1 MEGQETSSTDMG
13 HESWYTTIKHRNN
26 IDLIDGFAGA
36 EFFIIEGDSL
46 LRRVFSDTRV
56 DFDEGF
62 QLLHAVF
69 AVEAFLDRLRRKRC
83 NFALVFFDAC
93 EQICVP
99 STPAGMK
106 NAWKYRFAR
115 SVTVEHLM
123 SVGSE
128 QGLVSKFR
136 DVKDM
141 RFQRYLDDKRPYFV
155 MCHDGAEAK
164 DAREPLLES
173 LKKFIDIGQNVVLIN
188 ECEFINGKIFSA
200 VLKTNYIQEPV
211 FLKAEPEDEEPGV
224 QKEKIS
230 LSELGSARE
239 RLSVATVARSLK
251 QEHPDGQQEY
261 LHSVFLLHTALLS
274 HLSLLQR
281 CFALPEK
288 AKSGPELHSFLQR
301 IVPVSKELLQ
311 NQEVSFEGAKN
322 DICDFLDGRLLLKLI
337 LLTPDPVTDAVK
349 ETFSKLSSEVH
360 RLADVTLSFPELTG
374 TETAPIPDV
383 APEIEHTEDTVSV
396 DGSINE
402 GSTTEVASTTY
413 SESSTAT
420 LTPRQTTLLRFSNP
434 VLDPY
439 LSQIKLP
446 QDVSTQDE
454 ENTEADA
461 DIQIARETQT
471 WQFTKK
477 AVVAA
482 PVKAPKKPSLGVGR
496 LGKVTQPV
504 GKGQQ
509 GDKFEKRAAG
519 KVRRSEQQYCNQMNR
534 YAASLTDS
542 TNGGIDPKLIVV
554 EEKGKR
560 KEVKGPENT
569 PEAVD
574 KTAKGG
580 KKVPGKK
587 EAVPA
592 KGKAAAK
599 ESTAPKGKAT
609 GKISA
614 AEIIRQNN
622 SAKKAG
628 KEAKLQELWN
638 NFFRDVKKITDDED
652 AIIRLDTWMKDTQR
666 TVKDNSEWPF
676 IQAEGRLYKLQLL
689 QRLWTG
695 YCRRG
700 GQKLGYMV
708 TAVIFDEA
716 RTVLGSAGITQ
727 KIQSFIQNIF
737 LSLGIAMPPGK
748 PIKTL
753 PDRKLSSQF
762 DAAWNGKIESPDI
775 RIGMSSEEFQ
785 LLHCG
790 PWMDRN
796 MDSAPDPR
804 VPFEPDGWQR
814 KVLDELDGDNSALV
828 VAPTSAGKT
837 FIAFYAME
845 KVLKESDEGILIYVA
860 PSKALVNQIAA
871 EVISRFKKNYRY
883 AGKFVWAIGTREW
896 SVNKPKECQILITV
910 PHVLQSML
918 MSPTNATSWTPRIK
932 RIIFDEVHSIG
943 NAEDGAIWEQLLLLS
958 PCPIVALS
966 ATVGN
971 AEEFSSWLKATQ
983 SAQGV
988 KLNMV
993 QHPHRY
999 SDLRKFVYH
1008 PKGDQAAVFD
1018 GLPRTSR
1025 FGTLELGD
1033 GMTRIHPIAAL
1044 VNSRIEMQD
1053 DLSLEP
1059 KDCLQL
1065 YRALLKTQN
1074 ENFPIPDELD
1084 YKKVF
1089 GTTGKVIVKK
1099 DVIEWEEGLKKVVMA
1114 WMKDKTSPFTKVV
1127 EILSN
1132 EQIAERKALKLEATT
1147 GESIQVGTKTITGAD
1162 VDKNTYL
1169 YGNTL
1174 ELLQSLHNANALPA
1188 ILFNY
1193 SRKKCET
1200 ICTVLCEQLE
1210 AAETKWRETNPKW
1223 TSTVKAWE
1231 AYMANK
1237 NARGSKAQKIA
1248 KPEAGQSKND
1258 MVRDAGEMEGSY
1270 LDRFDPKYPSA
1281 EFSFADTRKQGNAEL
1296 ESDISDLIRWGVS
1309 PMLVNAFKRGIGV
1322 HHTGLNRKYRQAVE
1336 MLFRKGYLRVVIATG
1351 SLSLG
1356 VNMPTRTTV
1365 FAGDSIELTALN
1377 YRQASGRAGR
1387 RGFDNVGNVVFHA
1400 FSEDRINRL
1409 ISSKLPPLLG
1419 HFPISA
1425 SLVLRQLILLHCSK
1439 EPEHAKKMI
1448 NSLLTQDQLVLGGH
1462 APKEQVLHHLR
1473 FSIEFLRKQKLIGST
1488 GAPLNFAGMMSH
1500 LYYTEGSAFAL
1511 HALLI
1516 SGYLQEV
1523 CRDIYEKPEQT
1534 CQDLLLVMAHLFGR
1548 RKCRPGM
1555 TKTLPPMPARMKQ
1568 ILKQQN
1574 DDTLKTFT
1582 TYVETFAK
1590 EYCNS
1595 PDNTLPFSGVS
1606 CGSTEGNP
1614 ATGPAA
1620 RSAFVAL
1627 SGYTDQFASVGD
1639 LVSSVRVGVLPEG
1652 VSIPNTPLDEAEY
1665 NGYLVDFYKHSDVN
1679 RLQAENGI
1687 RSDKV
1692 WFMLKDFSVILE
1704 AIVPGLIAVLKDG
1717 PGTYYDLSSGSGD
1730 EKGDLEEVELVSEEV
1745 EGEEEEMI
1753 KKSEGFGKVLKAFK
1767 VLRSTFDE
1775 RFKAMWA

>member
-1 MEGQETSSTDMG
+1 MEGQSIEPTDMG
-13 HESWYTTIKHRNN
+13 PETWFATVKHRHN
-26 IDLIDGFAGA
+26 IDLIDGYAGA
-36 EFFIIEGDSL
+36 EFFVVEGDSL
-46 LRRVFSDTRV
+46 LRWVFSDTRI

-69 AVEAFLDRLRRKRC
+69 VVEEFLQRLRRRRC

-93 EQICVP
+93 EKLCIP
-99 STPAGMK
+99 PTPTGAK
-106 NAWKYRFAR
+106 NEWKYRFAR
-115 SVTVEHLM
+115 SAIVEHLM
-123 SVGSE
+123 GVE
-128 QGLVSKFR
+128 GLVSKFKSI
-136 DVKDM
+136 DDM
-141 RFQRYLDDKRPYFV
+141 GFRRYLDDKRPYFV
-155 MCHDGAEAK
+155 MAHDGGDSE
-164 DAREPLLES
+164 DTRRPLLES
-173 LKKFIDIGQNVVLIN
+173 LKKLIDIGQNVALIN
-188 ECEFINGKIFSA
+188 ECEFVDSKIFST
-200 VLKTNYIQEPV
+200 VLKTKYTREPV
-211 FLKAEPEDEEPGV
+211 FLKGGPDDETPEE
-224 QKEKIS
+224 QKEKLS
-230 LSELGSARE
+230 LPEFSSARE
-239 RLSVATVARSLK
+239 RLSVAAVARSLK

-261 LHSVFLLHTALLS
+261 LHSVFLLQTALLS

-281 CFALPEK
+281 CFPLPEN
-288 AKSGPELHSFLQR
+288 AKSGPEFHNFLQR
-301 IVPVSKELLQ
+301 ITAISKELLQ
-311 NQEVSFEGAKN
+311 NNEVSFEDAKN
-322 DICDFLDGRLLLKLI
+322 DVCDFLDGRLLLKLI
-337 LLTPDPVTDAVK
+337 LLTPDPVSDAVK

-360 RLADVTLSFPELTG
+360 RLSDVTLTFPELTG
-374 TETAPIPDV
+374 TETVPIPDA
-383 APEIEHTEDTVSV
+383 APEIEHAEDTASV
-396 DGSINE
+396 DDSGTE
-402 GSTTEVASTTY
+402 GSATEVASSSY

-420 LTPRQTTLLRFSNP
+420 LTPRQTTILRFTNP

-439 LSQIKLP
+439 LSQVKLP
-446 QDVSTQDE
+446 IEVSTQDE
-454 ENTEADA
+454 ENTETDA
-461 DIQIARETQT
+461 DIQVARETQT
-471 WQFTKK
+471 WQYAKK
-477 AVVAA
+477 TVVAA
-482 PVKAPKKPSLGVGR
+482 PVKAAKKPSLGVGR
-496 LGKVTQPV
+496 LGKVTQAPT
-504 GKGQQ
+504 KGQQ

-554 EEKGKR
+554 EEKGKK
-560 KEVKGPENT
+560 KEKGPENV
-569 PEAVD
+569 PEAAD

-580 KKVPGKK
+580 KKVIGKK
-587 EAVPA
+587 ETVLA
-592 KGKAAAK
+592 KGKTTVK
-599 ESTAPKGKAT
+599 ETAPKGKTT

-628 KEAKLQELWN
+628 KEAKLQDLWN

-652 AIIRLDTWMKDTQR
+652 AMARLDTWLKETKK

-700 GQKLGYMV
+700 EQKQGYMV
-708 TAVIFDEA
+708 AAVLFDEA
-716 RTVLGSAGITQ
+716 RTILGSGGLTQ
-727 KIQSFIQNIF
+727 KIQTYIQNIF

-753 PDRKLSSQF
+753 PDRKLSILF
-762 DAAWNGKIESPDI
+762 DATWNGKIESPDI
-775 RIGMSSEEFQ
+775 KLGMSSEEFQ

-845 KVLKESDEGILIYVA
+845 KVLKENDDGILVYVA
-860 PSKALVNQIAA
+860 PTKALVNQIAA

-896 SVNKPKECQILITV
+896 TINKPKECQILITV

-971 AEEFSSWLKATQ
+971 AEEFSSWLRATQ

-988 KLNMV
+988 NLSMV

-999 SDLRKFVYH
+999 SDLRKFVYR
-1008 PKGDQAAVFD
+1008 PKKTQETMFN

-1025 FGTLELGD
+1025 FQTLEFGD

-1044 VNSRIEMQD
+1044 VNTRIEMQD

-1065 YRALLKTQN
+1065 YWALSKAQN
-1074 ENFPIPDELD
+1074 EKFPISDELD

-1089 GTTGKVIVKK
+1089 GTKGGVIVKK
-1099 DVIEWEEGLKKVVMA
+1099 DVVEWEEKLKEVVKA

-1132 EQIAERKALKLEATT
+1132 EQIAEKKALETKATT
-1147 GESIQVGTKTITGAD
+1147 GAEGEAETKTTTGA
-1162 VDKNTYL
+1162 VIEKNAYL
-1169 YGNTL
+1169 YQNTL
-1174 ELLQSLHNANALPA
+1174 NLLQSLHNANALPA

-1193 SRKKCET
+1193 SRQKCET
-1200 ICTVLCEQLE
+1200 ICGVLCEQLE
-1210 AAETKWRETNPKW
+1210 VAETKWRETNPKW

-1237 NARGSKAQKIA
+1237 NARGSKVQKIA

-1258 MVRDAGEMEGSY
+1258 MMRDAGELEGSY

-1296 ESDISDLIRWGVS
+1296 ENDINDLIKWGTP

-1322 HHTGLNRKYRQAVE
+1322 HHSGLNRKYRQAVE

-1365 FAGDSIELTALN
+1365 FAGDSLDLTALN

-1387 RGFDNVGNVVFHA
+1387 RGFDNIGNVVFHG

-1419 HFPISA
+1419 HFPIGA
-1425 SLVLRQLILLHCSK
+1425 SLVLRLFILLHSSK
-1439 EPEHAKKMI
+1439 ESAHAKKTI
-1448 NSLLTQDQLVLGGH
+1448 NSLLTQNQLVLGGQ

-1473 FSIEFLRKQKLIGST
+1473 FSIEYLRKQKLIGST
-1488 GAPLNFAGMMSH
+1488 GTPLNFAGLMSH
-1500 LYYTEGSAFAL
+1500 LYYVEDSAFAL

-1534 CQDLLLVMAHLFGR
+1534 CQDLLLVMAHIFGR
-1548 RKCRPGM
+1548 RKCRPGI
-1555 TKTLPPMPARMKQ
+1555 KTLPPMPTRMKQ

-1574 DDTLKTFT
+1574 DDTLKTYT

-1590 EYCNS
+1590 GYLNS
-1595 PDNTLPFSGVS
+1595 PDNILPFSNVQ
-1606 CGSTEGNP
+1606 CGNTEEKST
-1614 ATGPAA
+1614 TGPTA

-1627 SGYTDQFASVGD
+1627 SGHTDHFSSIDD
-1639 LVSSVRVGVLPEG
+1639 LVSSVRLGVLPEG
-1652 VSIPNTPLDEAEY
+1652 ASIPHIPTDDMDL

-1679 RLQAENGI
+1679 KLQAENGI
-1687 RSDKV
+1687 RPNKV
-1692 WFMLKDFSVILE
+1692 WFVLKDFSVVLE
-1704 AIVPGLIAVLKDG
+1704 TIVPGIIAVLKDG
-1717 PGTYYDLSSGSGD
+1717 PGAYYDLSGGSGD
-1730 EKGDLEEVELVSEEV
+1730 EKGDLEEVEVVSEEV

-1775 RFKAMWA
+1775 KFKLMWA